1 MALAWSSPAKAADDD
16 PRVEQFGKRSLACI
30 LADAGID
37 FFRHDHFDRHPALGR
52 QFERE
57 QDRLIR
63 NEIGVTMRT
72 RRRALKM
79 AATMNS

>member
-1 MALAWSSPAKAADDD
+1 
-16 PRVEQFGKRSLACI
+16 